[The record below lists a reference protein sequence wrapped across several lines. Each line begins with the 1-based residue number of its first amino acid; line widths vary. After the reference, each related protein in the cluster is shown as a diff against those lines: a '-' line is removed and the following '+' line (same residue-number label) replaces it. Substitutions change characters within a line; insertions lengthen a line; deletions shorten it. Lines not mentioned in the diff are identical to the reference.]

1 MQKNGNSRHTGI
13 VPNISDLYYADL
25 EPVIGSEQ
33 GGERP
38 VIILQNNKGN
48 RFSPTVI
55 IAPLT
60 TKIIKKSIPVHAKVN
75 AEGLRSTSLVLLEQ
89 IRTID
94 KQRIRQY
101 IGAVSA
107 DEMREI
113 EQAIIV
119 SLDL

>member
-1 MQKNGNSRHTGI
+1 MERYIRRGE
-13 VPNISDLYYADL
+13 LYYADL